1 MTNILLFFMHGI
13 YSLKFWGLREVLR
26 DKYKLVDEDALSL
39 ADFLNS
45 LLEVR
50 QGGVA
55 DRRDQRDCVLFLLC
69 ALDMLCVVCHDIFE
83 SNSIL
88 CRTVD

>member
-1 MTNILLFFMHGI
+1 MANPQPSLLNGI

-50 QGGVA
+50 Q
-55 DRRDQRDCVLFLLC
+55 R
-69 ALDMLCVVCHDIFE
+69 ALAVGWHGRSVVCAY
-83 SNSIL
+83 SI
-88 CRTVD
+88 